1 MMMRC
6 LGGPNDGEW
15 YRVDL
20 NLHRYNDY
28 YRIPVKPK
36 SLIVNFLP
44 EEYVPKYITVSYNLY
59 RISYFC
65 FSKDDRYWFLV
76 PKNWTDKKAII
87 HQLEKN
93 YSDNA

>member
-15 YRVDL
+15 YNVDL
-20 NLHRYNDY
+20 KLHRFGDHYKV
-28 YRIPVKPK
+28 PAKPK
-36 SLIVNFLP
+36 LFTIDFDPDKIP
-44 EEYVPKYITVSYNLY
+44 ELITVSYNLY
-59 RISYFC
+59 RISYFS

-76 PKNWTDKKAII
+76 PEKWTDRRAIV

-93 YSDNA
+93 YSDGA